1 MPAFEY
7 TALDIKGR
15 ERRGVLEGDTARQVR
30 QQLRERQ
37 LTPMAVEPV
46 AQEESGGGRPR
57 GFGLRLRRGVS
68 ATDLALLTRQLA
80 TLVRSGTPLEESLR
94 AVAQQTEKPRLG
106 NLLLA
111 VRARVMEGHSLA
123 GGLSDFPHVFPE
135 LYRAT
140 VAAGEQSGH
149 LDLVLERLADYTEAR
164 QQMRS
169 KIQMALFYP
178 VMLTVMALTVVG
190 LLLVYVV
197 PQVVQVFDNI
207 GQTLPLLTRI
217 LIAISDFFQHWGW
230 LLLILLVLGVIGGGW
245 LFRQPG
251 PRRRLHRLYL
261 SLPLISRLVK
271 GVNTARFARTLSI
284 LVSSGVPVLEGLRI
298 AGQVIVNEPMREAV
312 EEAARRVREGSSIQA
327 AMQRSGYFPPMTLH
341 LIASGET
348 SGQLES
354 MLERAAISQER
365 EVETLIGTIM
375 ALFEPLLIVLMG
387 VLVLLIVLAILLPI
401 FDLNQMVR

>member
-46 AQEESGGGRPR
+46 AQEESSRGRPR
-57 GFGLRLRRGVS
+57 GLGLRRGAS

-217 LIAISDFFQHWGW
+217 LIAISEFFQHWGW
-230 LLLILLVLGVIGGGW
+230 LVLILLVLGVIGGGW

-348 SGQLES
+348 SGQLEA